1 MTPPPTNLSTIRAV
15 QTVRSHSK
23 GCHDIVARE
32 YLIRVERRLL
42 AMMDSVGA
50 TIH

>member
-1 MTPPPTNLSTIRAV
+1 MRPPPINLSTVRAV
-15 QTVRSHSK
+15 QTVRIHSK

-42 AMMDSVGA
+42 AMMDSEGS